1 MNLYLYITYKDSL
14 TYDKKFLNY
23 LDSHSRNYLNLK
35 FCGKIQ
41 QKFKSMRNLI
51 INGKIIE
58 IKKLKE

>member
-1 MNLYLYITYKDSL
+1 MIKYLK
-14 TYDKKFLNY
+14 Y
-23 LDSHSRNYLNLK
+23 LDSHSRNYLNFK